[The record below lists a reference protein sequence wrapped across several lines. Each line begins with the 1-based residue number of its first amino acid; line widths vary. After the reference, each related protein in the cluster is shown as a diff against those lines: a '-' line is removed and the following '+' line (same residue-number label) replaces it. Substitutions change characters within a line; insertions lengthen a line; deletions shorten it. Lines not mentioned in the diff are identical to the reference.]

1 MNNALKNKKG
11 TALFMALLILTGMLV
26 VVLAAADVITRGIK
40 MSRTQARSTKSYF
53 AAEAG
58 AERILW
64 EVRKN
69 NFNSSLCNDNDYI
82 NFSVDPAVC
91 DSIIHTYVLTNH
103 ASYSV
108 VYNSG
113 PPIIFTSNGVYLGA
127 RRSVEVS
134 Y

>member
-1 MNNALKNKKG
+1 MNNSLKNNNG

-26 VVLAAADVITRGIK
+26 VVLAASDIITRGIK
-40 MSRTQARSTKSYF
+40 MSRTQARSTKAYF

-69 NFNSSLCNDNDYI
+69 NFDDSFCSDNDYI
-82 NFSVDPAVC
+82 NFDTNPATC
-91 DSIIHTYVLTNH
+91 DSSIRIYFLSNN

-108 VYNSG
+108 VYSSG
-113 PPIIFTSNGVYLGA
+113 PSVTFTSNGIYLSN
-127 RRSVEVS
+127 RRSVELS